1 MYVSI
6 AVITA
11 ISWTDMTNSSL
22 ALIIYNPNPPPAF
35 MFYEM
40 LRDIN
45 VFEYCVL
52 QAEHPHE
59 LEDVISELQ
68 CTFATMHY
76 LGDWSLS
83 RRVQR
88 LMRRARDI
96 SNRLSAEYVDRCAC
110 LLAACRQH
118 QHSLLCRTR
127 VYGTDCP
134 CRYRVPSSEPL
145 PPSYDAMS
153 LAIAACD
160 DVLPYLSPLC
170 RSRYLSDYRPCL
182 VAFMADPPTDDC
194 ESDSDGGASMDLPA
208 AKRWCE

>member
-1 MYVSI
+1 MGV
-6 AVITA
+6 AVTNA

-35 MFYEM
+35 LFFEM
-40 LRDIN
+40 LRDVN
-45 VFEYCVL
+45 VIEYCVL

-59 LEDVISELQ
+59 LEDAISELR

-88 LMRRARDI
+88 LMRRARVMSD
-96 SNRLSAEYVDRCAC
+96 RLSDEYMDRCAY

-118 QHSLLCRTR
+118 QHSLLCRSR

-134 CRYRVPSSEPL
+134 CRCRAASSVPL

-153 LAIAACD
+153 LTVAACD
-160 DVLPYLSPLC
+160 DVLPYLRPLS
-170 RSRYLSDYRPCL
+170 RSRYLSDYRPSL
-182 VAFMADPPTDDC
+182 VAYMADPPTDDC
-194 ESDSDGGASMDLPA
+194 ESDADGGVLPV
-208 AKRWCE
+208 AKRLCE